1 MVIQCVNCSKKFDVN
16 SSLIPENGRTIQCGS
31 CNHTW
36 FYKPT
41 IEKTFH
47 ILNDNDDRE
56 QSQTTKIVKKKKNLK
71 NLEKKDKIKKKEVL
85 ISKDISKNVEVE
97 KNFVETKEIPSKFNP
112 IKILDYFIVTII
124 SFIGIIILFDTFKS
138 PLSNIYPDLELVL
151 YNLYESIK
159 DIFLFIKDLFI

>member
-56 QSQTTKIVKKKKNLK
+56 QSQTTKIVEKKNLK
-71 NLEKKDKIKKKEVL
+71 NLEKKDKIKKKRSL
-85 ISKDISKNVEVE
+85 
-97 KNFVETKEIPSKFNP
+97 NFKGYLK
-112 IKILDYFIVTII
+112 KC
-124 SFIGIIILFDTFKS
+124 
-138 PLSNIYPDLELVL
+138 
-151 YNLYESIK
+151 
-159 DIFLFIKDLFI
+159 